1 MSSHSGDWISVSAPS
16 AQSGQP
22 SPAARARI
30 FVPLRRV
37 LVAAVSLAT
46 ITAPLAAAS
55 AQAAPSKGLNV
66 YVSPTGKDTGTGTSA
81 HPFKTLEF
89 ARDYVREAKKKVS
102 GDVHVLLKSG
112 TYQLS
117 RTFSLTAQDSGKDGS
132 RVIYE
137 AAPGATPVISG
148 GKQISGWTPADSTGK
163 VYKAK
168 VGDLDT
174 RQLYVNGELETRARS
189 TKDPSGFSKTS
200 TGYTFTDSAI
210 SAYKQ
215 PKDLEVV
222 NSWGWKLQRCGVE
235 SISGNTM
242 TMEQPCWHNANLQQG
257 QEIQNPTWLE
267 NARELLDTPGE
278 WYLDQSTD
286 EIYYM
291 PKDGQNLSK
300 ATVTVPVVQDLVDL
314 NGTRAKPVE
323 NVSFE
328 GITFSYSTW
337 LAPSSSDGLIE
348 GQAGFRMVGD
358 DNPDF
363 NSTRLEWQ
371 KTPGAVNVSY
381 GHDVSFEGNT
391 FTHLGA
397 VGLNLNTGTQ
407 GTDITGNVF
416 RQIAATGI
424 QIGGVEVIDAHPDDT
439 RDITKDTLVDNNVV
453 TKVADQY
460 NGSLGILAGYTDH
473 TVITHNKVYD
483 LPYSGISVG
492 WGWGLTDAGGDTN
505 YPDDNLGVPVWDTP
519 TTSRDNI
526 VTDNEIYDIMKS
538 QADGGAIY
546 TLSSN
551 PGGTVSGN
559 YIHGVPTHAY
569 GAVYHDEGSRYWQ
582 NTGNAFCDVAY
593 QWLLLNHGMDI
604 NANGN
609 FTTQPA
615 FTTQFNSTNSN
626 ISGNVTVDSCAQLPA
641 SIVSNAGLQP
651 AYEHLDPGP
660 AVTDTKAPTA
670 PGAPAATT
678 DFPTVADLSWT
689 ASTDNTGVTGYSVYR
704 DGKLVSAT
712 GKTSVRLSGLTAGQA
727 YSFKITARDA
737 AGNESAKSTE
747 LKVTMPSGSDLAL
760 KQPVT
765 ASSDSEQN
773 FPEKAVDGDLSTRWA
788 QGLGLPDPSWIQVDL
803 GAQYDVNGAITTF
816 EKASGYKYRVEVS
829 SDEVNW
835 KTLEDHTSANTTAS
849 TNYSHTDEPVTGRFV
864 RLTITGTSGNG
875 GSVYDFQV
883 YGTPATSSDH
893 TAPAAPGQPDVT
905 PVLPTVVDLNWP
917 AATDDTGVTSYV
929 VYQDGQRI
937 AVTGDT
943 GLRVSGLT
951 PEKEYSFTVAARDA
965 VLNTSEPSQ
974 AAVFT
979 TPAENDLAL
988 NKAVTASSDSEQNF
1002 PAKAVDGDLTTR
1014 WAQGLGLPDPSWIQV
1029 DLGKDTSVSGVVTTF
1044 ELRSGYKY
1052 RLEYSTD
1059 GTTWST
1065 LDDHTTENTVSATN
1079 YSLPDQPVTAR
1090 YLRLTVTGSSGNG
1103 GSLYE
1108 IQAYGEF

>member
-1 MSSHSGDWISVSAPS
+1 M
-16 AQSGQP
+16 
-22 SPAARARI
+22 
-30 FVPLRRV
+30 PLRRA
-37 LVAAVSLAT
+37 LVAAVSLAVA
-46 ITAPLAAAS
+46 TAPLAAAP
-55 AQAAPSKGLNV
+55 AQAASPKGLNV
-66 YVSPTGKDTGTGTSA
+66 YVSPTGRNSGSGTSA
-81 HPFKTLEF
+81 HPFKTLEY

-132 RVIYE
+132 RIIYE
-137 AAPGATPVISG
+137 AAPGANPVISG
-148 GKQISGWTPADSTGK
+148 GKQITGWTPADSTGK

-174 RQLYVNGELETRARS
+174 RQLYVNGELATRARS
-189 TKDPSGFSKTS
+189 TKDPAGFSKTS

-222 NSWGWKLQRCGVE
+222 SSWGWKLQRCGVE

-242 TMEQPCWHNANLQQG
+242 TMEQPCWHNAHLQQG

-278 WYLDQSTD
+278 WYLDGSKG
-286 EIYYM
+286 EVYYM
-291 PKDGQNLSK
+291 PKEGQKLST

-314 NGTRAKPVE
+314 NGTRDKPVTD
-323 NVSFE
+323 VSFE

-337 LAPSSSDGLIE
+337 LAPSSPDGLIE
-348 GQAGFRMVGD
+348 GQAGFRMVGEG
-358 DNPDF
+358 NPDF
-363 NSTRLEWQ
+363 DSTRLNWQ

-407 GTDITGNVF
+407 GTEITGNVF

-424 QIGGVEVIDAHPDDT
+424 QIGGVEAGDAHPSDD
-439 RDITKDTLVDNNVV
+439 RDITKDTTVDNNVV
-453 TKVADQY
+453 TKAADQY
-460 NGSLGILAGYTDH
+460 NGSVGILAGYTAN
-473 TVITHNKVYD
+473 TLITHNKVYD
-483 LPYSGISVG
+483 LPYTGISVG
-492 WGWGLTDAGGDTN
+492 WGWGLTDAGGN
-505 YPDDNLGVPVWDTP
+505 SAYPNNAGVPVWDTP
-519 TTSRDNI
+519 TTSQDTR
-526 VTDNEIYDIMKS
+526 VTDNEISDIMKS
-538 QADGGAIY
+538 QADGGAVY
-546 TLSSN
+546 TLSNN

-559 YIHGVPTHAY
+559 YIHGVPAPAY
-569 GAVYHDEGSRYWQ
+569 GAVYHDEGSRHWE
-582 NTGNAFCDVAY
+582 NTGNAMCDISF
-593 QWLLLNHGMDI
+593 QWLLMNHAEE
-604 NANGN
+604 NTATANYTSN
-609 FTTQPA
+609 PA
-615 FTTQFNSTNSN
+615 YSVQYLSKNNDV
-626 ISGNVTVDSCAQLPA
+626 SGNVTVDSCAQLPA
-641 SIVSNAGLQP
+641 SIVNNAGLQP
-651 AYEHLDPGP
+651 AYRHLDPGP
-660 AVTDTKAPTA
+660 VVTDTQAPTA
-670 PGAPAATT
+670 PGTPAATT
-678 DFPTVADLSWT
+678 DFPTVADLNWA
-689 ASTDNTGVTGYSVYR
+689 ASTDNTGVTGYSVHR

-712 GKTSVRLSGLTAGQA
+712 GKTSVRLSGLTAGQT
-727 YSFKITARDA
+727 YTFTITARDA
-737 AGNESAKSTE
+737 AGNESGPSAE

-765 ASSDSEQN
+765 ASSESEEN

-803 GAQYDVNGAITTF
+803 GASYDVNGAITTF
-816 EKASGYKYRVEVS
+816 EKNSGYKYRVEVS
-829 SDEVNW
+829 PDEVHW
-835 KTLEDHTSANTTAS
+835 QTLEDHTSANTTAS

-864 RLTITGTSGNG
+864 RLTVTGTSGNG

-883 YGTPATSSDH
+883 YGEATAPSSDH
-893 TAPAAPGQPDVT
+893 TAPTAPGQPDVT
-905 PVLPTVVDLNWP
+905 PLLPSVVDLSWP

-929 VYQDGQRI
+929 VHQDGKRI

-943 GLRVSGLT
+943 TLRVSGLT
-951 PEKEYSFTVAARDA
+951 PEKEYSFTVVARDA
-965 VLNTSEPSQ
+965 VLNASEPSE

-979 TPAENDLAL
+979 TPADNNLAL
-988 NKAVTASSDSEQNF
+988 NKPVTASSQSEQNF
-1002 PAKAVDGDLTTR
+1002 PEKAVDGDLTTR

-1044 ELRSGYKY
+1044 ELPRGYKY

-1065 LDDHTTENTVSATN
+1065 LDDHTAENTVSSAN
-1079 YSLPDQPVTAR
+1079 HSLPDEPVTAR
-1090 YLRLTVTGSSGNG
+1090 YLRLTVTGSSYNG
-1103 GSLYE
+1103 GSIYE
-1108 IQAYGEF
+1108 MQVYGEF